1 MGNAA
6 NAEPSPAKVADLSPP
21 AGIPGRRAATGPPR
35 HSESAH
41 KKARRGSRGEGVKRR
56 RGGRHLSAAEGDAKR
71 AKERSLRERA
81 RRHGGAHQTKKF
93 SLVADSLHGSTG
105 WQGREPEEK
114 ERIWV
119 LQAYESG
126 EIKKTLAR
134 FHPVPCDL

>member
-1 MGNAA
+1 MQSGQ
-6 NAEPSPAKVADLSPP
+6 
-21 AGIPGRRAATGPPR
+21 RREA
-35 HSESAH
+35 SES
-41 KKARRGSRGEGVKRR
+41 EQ
-56 RGGRHLSAAEGDAKR
+56 GGMEVLTK
-71 AKERSLRERA
+71 
-81 RRHGGAHQTKKF
+81 QKKF
-93 SLVADSLHGSTG
+93 SLVADSLHGSTS